1 MRAAQQ
7 VEYQI
12 TRQLLQRREGGAVQP
27 GAVQPG
33 AVQPGAVPDAV
44 KRADLNPWADRLIAI
59 LAVTTGLV
67 ILGNYLEELLWAA
80 VVATTVVTL
89 R

>member
-12 TRQLLQRREGGAVQP
+12 TRQLLQRREG
-27 GAVQPG
+27 G